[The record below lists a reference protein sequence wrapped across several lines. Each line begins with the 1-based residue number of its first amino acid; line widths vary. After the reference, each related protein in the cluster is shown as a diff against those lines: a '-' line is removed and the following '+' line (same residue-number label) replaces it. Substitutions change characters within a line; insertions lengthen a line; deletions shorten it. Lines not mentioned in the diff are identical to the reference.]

1 MPTNPHMM
9 QDIKMKI
16 TKSQLKQ
23 IIKEEVFS
31 EGDGMAGNFGG
42 VAGRLGTLRPDDA
55 PREDD
60 ADSVIQR
67 EAAEFFTTLELT
79 GKVVKVLVE
88 TIAIP
93 DLIEL
98 MEKIPKIDTAQEEE
112 RIA

>member
-1 MPTNPHMM
+1 V
-9 QDIKMKI
+9 KL
-16 TKSQLKQ
+16 TKSQLMQ

-31 EGDGMAGNFGG
+31 EGGGMVGNFGG
-42 VAGRLGTLRPDDA
+42 VAGGLGNMRPDSA

-60 ADSVIQR
+60 ADSMIQR
-67 EAAEFFTTLELT
+67 RAAEFFTTLELT

-98 MEKIPKIDTAQEEE
+98 MEKIPKLDTAAEEE
-112 RIA
+112 ELG

>member
-1 MPTNPHMM
+1 
-9 QDIKMKI
+9 MKI

-23 IIKEEVFS
+23 IIKEEIVS
-31 EGDGMAGNFGG
+31 EAGGTVGNFGG
-42 VAGRLGTLRPDDA
+42 MAGALASLRPDTTFKE
-55 PREDD
+55 EDP
-60 ADSVIQR
+60 DSVIQR
-67 EAAEFFTTLELT
+67 EAADFFLTIELT